1 MRTDS
6 VMRTDRA
13 LCATGKTR
21 SYVQKYNK
29 KKKPKKKKKIQI
41 QKNNTND
48 VKKALAIFH
57 HLVIA

>member
-29 KKKPKKKKKIQI
+29 KKKPKKKKK
-41 QKNNTND
+41 KYKY
-48 VKKALAIFH
+48 KKTILTTSKKLWQSFITS
-57 HLVIA
+57 